1 MYINYAHRYTHI
13 YVFLYMYAFG
23 FVAPSASPVNVEGIV
38 LSSTSILLSWDA
50 PPPHHQNGLIHL
62 YAVNVTEEETGKEF
76 GVTAQNTSATLESLH
91 PNYHY
96 RFTVTAVTVLPGP
109 PSSEITIRT
118 DEDGS

>member
-1 MYINYAHRYTHI
+1 MYTHAHVSM
-13 YVFLYMYAFG
+13 YMFVFAY
-23 FVAPSASPVNVEGIV
+23 VAPSASPVNVEGFV

-50 PPPHHQNGLIHL
+50 PPLHHQNGLIRS

-76 GVTAQNTSATLESLH
+76 GVTTQNTSATLESLH